1 MLTGFLA
8 VVVVVALVTV
18 ALPVIMKNILIQ
30 NMAQCLQRD
39 DLEAFDRILDGRIA
53 RMVFQEFDRENLR
66 LNACLRTGDSQKIKE
81 QYQAMLNLRLRNVKQ
96 EKQLVM
102 NAFSYFIN
110 NGEGEEAR
118 QLFPRLKQA
127 VSPEEYER
135 CRIMYRVIIKK
146 QSKDIE
152 TLEEQLIEASQMDQS
167 VLHYLLSL
175 QYGYLG
181 NTQKEQE
188 HLELARQS
196 DARADRSIQE
206 SKKG

>member
-8 VVVVVALVTV
+8 VVAVVVIVTV
-18 ALPVIMKNILIQ
+18 ALPVVLKNILIQ
-30 NMAQCLQRD
+30 NMAQCLQRKD
-39 DLEAFDRILDGRIA
+39 MAAFEKILNGNTA
-53 RMVFQEFDRENLR
+53 KLVFQEFDRENLR
-66 LNACLRTGDSQKIKE
+66 LNAYLRMQDSQKIKE
-81 QYQAMLNLRLRNVKQ
+81 QYKRMLNMKLRNVKQ

-118 QLFPRLKQA
+118 QLFSRLKQA

-135 CRIMYRVIIKK
+135 CRIMYRVIIQK

-152 TLEEQLIEASQMDQS
+152 TLEEQLIEATPMDQS

-181 NTQKEQE
+181 EKEKERE

-196 DARADRSIQE
+196 DARADRSIQ
-206 SKKG
+206 